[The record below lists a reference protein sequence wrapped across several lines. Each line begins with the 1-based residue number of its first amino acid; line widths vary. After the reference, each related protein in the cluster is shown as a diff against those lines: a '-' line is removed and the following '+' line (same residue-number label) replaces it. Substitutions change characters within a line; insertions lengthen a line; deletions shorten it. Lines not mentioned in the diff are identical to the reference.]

1 MIYGYARVSTA
12 TQGRDGN
19 SLEDQVAALE
29 RYGCQKIVQEAFTGK
44 TMDRPKFLRLLE
56 ELQEGDTLVVCKLDR
71 FARTAI
77 EGVQTVRELFE
88 RGIRVHILNMG
99 LIENTL
105 TGNLILTVMLAFAE
119 YARGMIV
126 ERTQTGK
133 AAARQEPN
141 FKDGRPKKFTP
152 EQIELAL
159 SLLEQGKTYRQITAM
174 TGISKVSVNPTP
186 VLSVFRRCAT
196 ISVSCLRVSATAWDS
211 QRYGGYEHEQC
222 VTGNEYGS
230 DDG

>member
-1 MIYGYARVSTA
+1 MLCYKSHNARVSTA

-88 RGIRVHILNMG
+88 RGVRVHILNMG

-119 YARGMIV
+119 YERGMIV

-133 AAARQEPN
+133 AAARQDPN

-152 EQIELAL
+152 EQIQLAL

-174 TGISKVSVNPTP
+174 TGISKSTLIRAKKDP
-186 VLSVFRRCAT
+186 V
-196 ISVSCLRVSATAWDS
+196 
-211 QRYGGYEHEQC
+211 
-222 VTGNEYGS
+222 
-230 DDG
+230 

>member
-1 MIYGYARVSTA
+1 MPKDSTKSRKSVSELSVMYMEEKAMIYGYARVSTA

-44 TMDRPKFLRLLE
+44 TMERPKFLRLLE

-88 RGIRVHILNMG
+88 RGVRVHILNMG

-119 YARGMIV
+119 YERGMIV

-133 AAARQEPN
+133 AAARQDPN

-152 EQIELAL
+152 EQIQLAL

-174 TGISKVSVNPTP
+174 TGISKS
-186 VLSVFRRCAT
+186 T
-196 ISVSCLRVSATAWDS
+196 IIREK
-211 QRYGGYEHEQC
+211 RKIIG
-222 VTGNEYGS
+222 
-230 DDG
+230 

>member
-1 MIYGYARVSTA
+1 MVPKDSAKSQKSVSELSVINNGGEAMIYGYARVSTA
-12 TQGRDGN
+12 TQSRDGN

-29 RYGCQKIVQEAFTGK
+29 KYGCQQIVKETFSGK
-44 TMDRPKFLRLLE
+44 TMDRPKFLSLLE
-56 ELQEGDTLVVCKLDR
+56 VLQEGDTLVVSKLDR

-119 YARGMIV
+119 YERGMIV

-133 AAARQEPN
+133 AVAKQDPSFR
-141 FKDGRPKKFTP
+141 DGRPKKFTSD
-152 EQIELAL
+152 QIDLAL
-159 SLLEQGKTYRQITAM
+159 ALLAQGKTYRQITAM
-174 TGISKVSVNPTP
+174 TGISKST
-186 VLSVFRRCAT
+186 LIRARK
-196 ISVSCLRVSATAWDS
+196 
-211 QRYGGYEHEQC
+211 
-222 VTGNEYGS
+222 
-230 DDG
+230 